1 MILLKIKQK
10 QKLITKPTKKKIQKR
25 LREYYRNI
33 PEEKKILKRNYDN
46 DRNKKY
52 VACRHKKK
60 KTIYKK
66 VL

>member
-33 PEEKKILKRNYDN
+33 PEEKKI
-46 DRNKKY
+46 
-52 VACRHKKK
+52 
-60 KTIYKK
+60 
-66 VL
+66 